1 MRAPATAELALLRRW
16 VVARVRLTLRNPRAL
31 FGTFALPLVLVTLFD
46 ALNRGA
52 HVSAMGDAGGKV
64 PFAQFYTPSIGV
76 FGLGAACYTGV
87 ALGVAN
93 ARDTRLLKRVR
104 GTPLPMSIY
113 LGSWLTGAT
122 LTGIAAVVLLFVV
135 AVPAFGVHVY
145 ARMLPAAIV
154 TLAAGAA
161 TLSALGLAVASLV
174 RTADQAMPAA
184 QLTFLPLAFVSGVF
198 FPLEGA
204 PNWLVHVAHAFPLFH
219 IVNAFDG
226 CFVPQT
232 PGGGWSGHDLA
243 AIAIW
248 GAAGLAI
255 AVRRLGSDVRQR
267 GADGGNRSAPVASGR
282 ESTLPRSPHHAFRQH
297 LRDP

>member
-1 MRAPATAELALLRRW
+1 
-16 VVARVRLTLRNPRAL
+16 
-31 FGTFALPLVLVTLFD
+31 
-46 ALNRGA
+46 
-52 HVSAMGDAGGKV
+52 
-64 PFAQFYTPSIGV
+64 
-76 FGLGAACYTGV
+76 
-87 ALGVAN
+87 
-93 ARDTRLLKRVR
+93 VR

-122 LTGIAAVVLLFVV
+122 LTGIAAVVLLFAV